1 MPDIQI
7 TVRGKIASKVD
18 DTVYVCSNSDYTVNF
33 DFDSEWDSYDTKT
46 ARFAYRAG
54 YVDVLF
60 TGDTCALPVI
70 HNADRV
76 YVGVY
81 AGELHTTTPAVIPCR
96 KSILSDGGTP
106 ADPPDDVYA
115 QLVAALDGK
124 ISEPAEDGADGQVLT
139 TDGMGGRSWQTLQ
152 GAGGTADHA
161 ELTNRD
167 AADQHPISAI
177 TGLQT
182 ALDGKMLCYTSTFD
196 TPVVLTTLSRSV
208 GLKPIAV
215 SGYNWTLDGDTS
227 SSKYDV
233 YSNSINSGVVSFSM
247 VSQGHSVYTFSL
259 LTGDGKHYT
268 GYIQG
273 SNTMSVVD
281 EGAKYENIRKV
292 SAGEDITN
300 LPDGAYYIE
309 GRGIDV
315 YWDNTSDP
323 DVHDTQYVYGFV
335 TVDSG
340 YMDVLYSGLS
350 CKYNANTQ
358 RWYGSSMAEHIYN
371 KITELSASST
381 DAQYPSA
388 KCVYDIVGNV
398 KTLIDNL

>member
-7 TVRGKIASKVD
+7 TVRDKIASKVD
-18 DTVYVCSNSDYTVNF
+18 DTVYVCSNSDYVINF
-33 DFDSEWDSYDTKT
+33 DFDTEWDAYDTKT

-54 YVDVLF
+54 YVDVIF
-60 TGDTCALPVI
+60 DGNTCALPVI
-70 HNADRV
+70 HNADRI

-115 QLVAALDGK
+115 QLIATLNGK
-124 ISEPAEDGADGQVLT
+124 ISEPTEDGTDGQVLT
-139 TDGMGGRSWQTLQ
+139 TDGKGRRSWQTPQ
-152 GAGGTADHA
+152 GGSGTADHA

-182 ALDGKMLCYTSTFD
+182 ALDGKMLCYASMWD
-196 TPVVLTTLSRSV
+196 TPVVLTTLSREA
-208 GLKPIAV
+208 GFQPIAV
-215 SGYNWTLDGDTS
+215 SGNAWTLDGDTS
-227 SSKYDV
+227 GSNYDV
-233 YSNSINSGVVSFSM
+233 YKDSIMSGVVSFSM
-247 VSQGHSVYTFSL
+247 TSQGHSVYTFNL
-259 LTGDGKHYT
+259 LTGDGKYYT

-273 SNTMSVVD
+273 SSTMSVVD
-281 EGAKYENIRKV
+281 EGAKYQNIRKV
-292 SAGEDITN
+292 SADEDITN

-309 GRGIDV
+309 GRGINV
-315 YWDNTSDP
+315 YWDNTSASDA
-323 DVHDTQYVYGFV
+323 HDTQYVYGFV

-358 RWYGSSMAEHIYN
+358 RWYGISMAEHIYN
-371 KITELSASST
+371 KVTTLSATST
-381 DAQYPSA
+381 DTQYPSA
-388 KCVYDIVGNV
+388 KCVYDLVGDV